1 MNGGARGAGEGIN
14 KADARVIA
22 IEGRNGEGI
31 LRIARPASRT
41 NVLLKSNPLSR
52 RSFELLQKAIVVQLF
67 LSASDPLTRDS
78 IVLSG
83 RGRKGIVKKARSF
96 YTVQLFLCTWDHL
109 VLRARRVSAS
119 RFSRV
124 LGNIERCLEAIL
136 WSIVFSGIVLILCT
150 LKSST
155 AWKIMKIGF
164 YYNRNK

>member
-1 MNGGARGAGEGIN
+1 MGIN

-78 IVLSG
+78 IVLSR
-83 RGRKGIVKKARSF
+83 RGTERIVKKGKKFLYRPIISLHVRSPCARS
-96 YTVQLFLCTWDHL
+96 VLANLFPAFSKNSMMFGRDIAFGGIVSLLCTW
-109 VLRARRVSAS
+109 
-119 RFSRV
+119 
-124 LGNIERCLEAIL
+124 
-136 WSIVFSGIVLILCT
+136 
-150 LKSST
+150 KSS
-155 AWKIMKIGF
+155 IL
-164 YYNRNK
+164 